1 VRQLPAHAFA
11 WPGRPPHRRTGRLG
25 LR

>member
-11 WPGRPPHRRTGRLG
+11 WLGRPPHRRTDRLG